1 MVFIHPHVLDGFVKN
16 LAIDGAVNDFIS
28 DFNKLGQ
35 DKTMKDYFE
44 QFTLL

>member
-1 MVFIHPHVLDGFVKN
+1 MVRNSKDGCSPDVIDGFVKN

-44 QFTLL
+44 